1 MDDLKVKIDSLT
13 REVRNLSK
21 ELQKGY
27 EEIKRLKARTREQ
40 KEEIMQRDS
49 RVEELNMC
57 ISKLKKQIDE
67 KTKDIGSREKAI
79 INESRRKELFNYKM
93 LGSSRSQGEYYI
105 SLEMKILNTRLEI
118 MRRFILEISKRFG
131 FDFEVFD
138 ELTRISENF
147 NDPVIC
153 AFLNS
158 ISPNKQISQEKEE
171 ME

>member
-27 EEIKRLKARTREQ
+27 EEIKKLRARTREQ
-40 KEEIMQRDS
+40 KEGIMQRDS
-49 RVEELNMC
+49 RIDELNMC
-57 ISKLKKQIDE
+57 ISKLKKRIDE
-67 KTKDIGSREKAI
+67 KTKDVGSREKAI
-79 INESRRKELFNYKM
+79 INESRRKELFNEKV

-138 ELTRISENF
+138 ELTKISENF
-147 NDPVIC
+147 DDPVIY

-158 ISPNKQISQEKEE
+158 VSPNKQSSQEKKE